1 MGLLTE
7 RETRLDPAAEVRR
20 LEAEL
25 DQMTAELIGVQDQL
39 LAVFDLAR
47 AARRRLSLDAVLT
60 DLVGEVQRVA
70 GAELA
75 FIVLADPRTGELVC
89 HPPVTEDLRVFFEAV
104 QRWTTT
110 SATPLVANAPSD
122 LPGNL
127 NANPPLHSI
136 VAVPVTVDGEAHA
149 VVGVVNRHAGDFSAG
164 TVKLLEALSEQA
176 GGIVETSLRHEQ
188 ALVRE
193 RLEHEM
199 KLAAEIQAGLMAH
212 PLPLMSGIDLVGR
225 YRPAAEV
232 GGDFYD
238 ARVRK
243 DGQLSFA
250 VADVSGKGLPAAM
263 LMGISRMV
271 LRAAGLLTRR
281 AARVVDQANIYLYE
295 DLTGV
300 GNFVTAFAGLYHPR
314 TRTLGYANAG
324 HSPVVYRPRGGSA
337 TLLQA
342 TCLPLGVI
350 PDLRPEDDSVRLG
363 PDDVLVIAT
372 DGFTEATGFDEQL
385 FGYDRF
391 LLLVDD
397 LAHLPAATLADELFA
412 AIDQFKGGRPQDDDQ
427 TLMIIKGVGE

>member
-1 MGLLTE
+1 MGLMTA
-7 RETRLDPAAEVRR
+7 RETQLDLAAEVRR

-25 DQMTAELIGVQDQL
+25 DQMTSELIGVQDQL

-47 AARRRLSLDAVLT
+47 AARRRLSLDAVLI
-60 DLVGEVQRVA
+60 DLVGEVQRLA

-75 FIVLADPRTGELVC
+75 FIVLADASTGQLVC

-104 QRWTTT
+104 HRWTTT
-110 SATPLVANAPSD
+110 SASPLVANAPAD
-122 LPGNL
+122 LPGDL
-127 NANPPLHSI
+127 TAHPPLHSL
-136 VAVPVTVDGEAHA
+136 VCVPVTVDGRSHA
-149 VVGVVNRHAGDFSAG
+149 VVGVMNRHTGDFSAG
-164 TVKLLEALSEQA
+164 TVKLLKALSEQT

-199 KLAAEIQAGLMAH
+199 ELAARIQASLMAS
-212 PLPLMSGIDLVGR
+212 PLPRMSGIELVGR
-225 YRPAAEV
+225 YRPATEV

-250 VADVSGKGLPAAM
+250 VADVSGKGLSAAM

-314 TRTLGYANAG
+314 TRTLAYANAG
-324 HSPVVYRPRGGSA
+324 HSPVVYRPHDGPA

-342 TCLPLGVI
+342 TCLPLGVV
-350 PDLRPEDDSVRLG
+350 PELQPEDDSVPLG
-363 PDDVLVIAT
+363 PEDVLVIAT
-372 DGFTEATGFDEQL
+372 DGFTEATGFDAQL

-391 LLLVDD
+391 LHLVDE

-412 AIDQFKGGRPQDDDQ
+412 AIDRFNTGRPQDDDQ
-427 TLMIIKGVGE
+427 TLMIIKGIGE